1 MYIDILD
8 NIVNKYNN
16 TCHNTIKMKPVA
28 VQSSTCIDF
37 CKKNKKKDP
46 KFEVS
51 NQVRISKNKKIFAK
65 DYTPN
70 CSKEV
75 FVIKKV

>member
-8 NIVNKYNN
+8 NIVNKYN

-37 CKKNKKKDP
+37 CKKI
-46 KFEVS
+46 
-51 NQVRISKNKKIFAK
+51 RRKILNLK
-65 DYTPN
+65 L
-70 CSKEV
+70 
-75 FVIKKV
+75 VIK